1 MEDILE
7 RPRHARNSNNVHPPL
22 RDITSPRILD
32 IPSPTSSISSH
43 TYNTYV
49 NLQPPPKPSFN
60 FSANL
65 QFFTEEFQNTAPP
78 KPSVPKSEQLDSLI
92 YSTLKEIQPSV
103 KYLKSPPP
111 PPSPLT
117 VGIPRTY
124 EIPNKKFT
132 VTPVESEGCPTP
144 TTYVDGISTN
154 SSNSEL
160 ESKLSTPPE
169 PVKFIT
175 VPEDL
180 ANLDRKSIL
189 RARLRKSIQYAKR
202 ALGFIISHVG
212 LSLLVIGYTILG
224 AAVFCSVEKEKE
236 RQIKIEMA
244 NRFNSTVVQLMDLWV
259 KSYFN
264 LSSAIDVI
272 RRAVLM
278 NRTLEIH
285 AQGKQGLE
293 GLDWY
298 LKGLELSQEVIPK
311 HWLDGIMNENST
323 ESGGSLSSF
332 TDSKSS
338 IFTSPMTTLTST
350 TAAASTTTPLPP
362 LDLTT
367 LLPVMNLTSN
377 FPYNDLIMMAFNGS
391 TNASEVPKIKILA
404 ETFKDNVTKII
415 ATYVNQV
422 VHAIKDEGWNGA
434 TNTDDINWTFEGGV
448 LFAITV
454 FTTIG
459 KLTVVIFTLFHQ
471 YERTCFRNLDS
482 LFTGLLLK

>member
-7 RPRHARNSNNVHPPL
+7 RVHTEQNLNNVQPPL
-22 RDITSPRILD
+22 RDITSPRIRD
-32 IPSPTSSISSH
+32 ILSPTSSISSH
-43 TYNTYV
+43 TSNTYA

-60 FSANL
+60 YSANL
-65 QFFTEEFQNTAPP
+65 QLITEEFQKIAPP
-78 KPSVPKSEQLDSLI
+78 KPTVPKTEQLDSLI

-103 KYLKSPPP
+103 QKSKSPPP
-111 PPSPLT
+111 SLKLQQ
-117 VGIPRTY
+117 TY
-124 EIPNKKFT
+124 AVPNKKFT
-132 VTPVESEGCPTP
+132 VTPVASEGCPTP
-144 TTYVDGISTN
+144 TTFVDSISSS

-160 ESKLSTPPE
+160 ESKISTPPE

-189 RARLRKSIQYAKR
+189 RARLRKSIEYAKR

-212 LSLLVIGYTILG
+212 LSLMVIGYTILG

-236 RQIKIEMA
+236 QQIKAQMA
-244 NRFNSTVVQLMDLWV
+244 NGFNNTVTQLMDLWV

-311 HWLDGIMNENST
+311 HWLEGIMDENFTVTVDGRSNFST
-323 ESGGSLSSF
+323 SKESLFPS
-332 TDSKSS
+332 T
-338 IFTSPMTTLTST
+338 MTTLTST
-350 TAAASTTTPLPP
+350 AVTPLPS
-362 LDLTT
+362 LDFTT
-367 LLPVMNLTSN
+367 LLPAANLTSN
-377 FPYNDLIMMAFNGS
+377 FSYNDLIMMAFNGS
-391 TNASEVPKIKILA
+391 TNASEVPKITMLA
-404 ETFKDNVTKII
+404 EIFRENMTKII

-434 TNTDDINWTFEGGV
+434 TNIDDINWTFEGGV

-459 KLTVVIFTLFHQ
+459 KLKVVRLILLYQYATLLSRF
-471 YERTCFRNLDS
+471 
-482 LFTGLLLK
+482 LFTHHDIAL